1 LIISDALADSTP
13 TLTVSGVITTAAT
26 GLLTVTLTKA
36 QTGALALP
44 AYYYELVRTNAGA
57 ETPLAYGTLSVLPRV
72 GT

>member
-1 LIISDALADSTP
+1 
-13 TLTVSGVITTAAT
+13 
-26 GLLTVTLTKA
+26 
-36 QTGALALP
+36 LP